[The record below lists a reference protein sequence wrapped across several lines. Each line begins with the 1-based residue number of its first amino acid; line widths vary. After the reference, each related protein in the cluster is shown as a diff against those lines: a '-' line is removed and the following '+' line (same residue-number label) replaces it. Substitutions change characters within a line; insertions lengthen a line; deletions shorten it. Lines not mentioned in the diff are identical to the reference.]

1 MNFKSIFI
9 TLALASAASSAIAD
23 DITNLGTLSIPSSI
37 SYSNNNPT
45 AVGANQ
51 YFYDSYFFTV
61 AEGIF
66 SSVTSAINLNSIIGL
81 SELGARLYTGNT
93 HITGPVSGSSS
104 TIIEAWTTTPVNAAP
119 GVDIFTTILAPAA
132 PLAAGDYTLQI
143 RGIVNQAGGSYAGV
157 INVAAIPEPETYVM
171 LLSGIALLGFASVR
185 RKS

>member
-1 MNFKSIFI
+1 MNFRSIFL
-9 TLALASAASSAIAD
+9 TLALASVVSSAMAD
-23 DITNLGTLSIPSSI
+23 DITNLGTLSIPDSI

-51 YFYDSYFFTV
+51 YFYDSYYFTV

-81 SELGARLYTGNT
+81 SDLGARLYTGNT
-93 HITGPVSGSSS
+93 HITGSVSGTSSS
-104 TIIEAWTTTPVNAAP
+104 IIEAWTTTPVNAAP
-119 GVDIFTTILAPAA
+119 GVDVFTSILAPIA

-157 INVAAIPEPETYVM
+157 LNIAAVPEPVTSAM
-171 LLSGIALLGFASVR
+171 LLLGISLLGFASVR
-185 RKS
+185 RKA

>member
-51 YFYDSYFFTV
+51 YFYDSYYFTV

-66 SSVTSAINLNSIIGL
+66 SSVTTAINLNSIIGL

-93 HITGPVSGSSS
+93 HITGPVS

-119 GVDIFTTILAPAA
+119 GVDVFTTILAPTAF
-132 PLAAGDYTLQI
+132 LAAGDYTLQI
-143 RGIVNQAGGSYAGV
+143 RGIVNQAGGSYSGV